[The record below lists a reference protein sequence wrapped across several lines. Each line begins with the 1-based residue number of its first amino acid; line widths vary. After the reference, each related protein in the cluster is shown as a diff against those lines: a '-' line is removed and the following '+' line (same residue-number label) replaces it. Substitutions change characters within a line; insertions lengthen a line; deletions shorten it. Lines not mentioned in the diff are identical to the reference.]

1 MNPEKRSKIFL
12 ATKVGFRFDNGETS
26 IDSSPEYVIEAA
38 EKSLSRIGVE
48 YVDLLYAHRVDK
60 VTPIE
65 KTMEAMK
72 ELKKQGKIRH
82 IGLSE
87 VSSETLRRACKVE
100 KVDAV
105 QVEYS

>member
-1 MNPEKRSKIFL
+1 M
-12 ATKVGFRFDNGETS
+12 ATKVGFRFDIGEMA
-26 IDSSPEYVIEAA
+26 IDSSPEYVINAV
-38 EKSLSRIGVE
+38 EKSLSRLGVE

-82 IGLSE
+82 IGLPE

-100 KVDAV
+100 KVDAI